1 MSAPPSSF
9 IQRAQNFVFS
19 KDFVKYIC
27 STHFWGPVS
36 NFGIPVAAI
45 LDLKKDPNLI
55 SGPMTGSLVI
65 YSLVFMK
72 YATAVTPWNPLLFG
86 CHAVNEVAQLGQAFR
101 WTNYWY
107 FGGHER
113 AIANAPKTEE
123 PVAAPVKKE

>member
-1 MSAPPSSF
+1 M
-9 IQRAQNFVFS
+9 
-19 KDFVKYIC
+19 
-27 STHFWGPVS
+27 
-36 NFGIPVAAI
+36 
-45 LDLKKDPNLI
+45 
-55 SGPMTGSLVI
+55 
-65 YSLVFMK
+65 
-72 YATAVTPWNPLLFG
+72 LFG

>member
-19 KDFVKYIC
+19 KDFV
-27 STHFWGPVS
+27 
-36 NFGIPVAAI
+36 N
-45 LDLKKDPNLI
+45 
-55 SGPMTGSLVI
+55 
-65 YSLVFMK
+65 
-72 YATAVTPWNPLLFG
+72 TAVTPWNPLLFG

>member
-1 MSAPPSSF
+1 MVKNCQYLAIGHTTSFYIVFLFFLFFVYFLFWLTLFFLLQSS
-9 IQRAQNFVFS
+9 
-19 KDFVKYIC
+19 
-27 STHFWGPVS
+27 
-36 NFGIPVAAI
+36 
-45 LDLKKDPNLI
+45 
-55 SGPMTGSLVI
+55 
-65 YSLVFMK
+65 
-72 YATAVTPWNPLLFG
+72 TAVTPWNPLLFG